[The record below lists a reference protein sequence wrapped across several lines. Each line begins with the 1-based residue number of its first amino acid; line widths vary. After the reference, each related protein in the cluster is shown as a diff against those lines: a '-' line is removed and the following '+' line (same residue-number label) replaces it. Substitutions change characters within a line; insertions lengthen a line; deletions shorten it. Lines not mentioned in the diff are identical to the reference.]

1 MEKLIYTWEQQI
13 DDTNL
18 ICEKIEADG
27 FKPDVIV
34 GISRG
39 GLIPGVMI
47 SHKLSIPFKP
57 VHASTR
63 DFPHW
68 ENYLPKS
75 NDSKVLIVD
84 DICDSGETFE
94 RLSNYIKEKD
104 FLNEKHFNE
113 YSKQLPI
120 PDLEKSLKKIDD
132 AAGEAMKK
140 NAKRQKKV
148 WL

>member
-18 ICEKIEADG
+18 ICAKIEADG

-47 SHKLSIPFKP
+47 SHKLNIPFKP

-75 NDSKVLIVD
+75 NDSKEKDESDINKVISDIFEKLNLSSNKAEKDIGIYKSTLSKMKQAKELIV
-84 DICDSGETFE
+84 EL
-94 RLSNYIKEKD
+94 RIKD
-104 FLNEKHFNE
+104 
-113 YSKQLPI
+113 
-120 PDLEKSLKKIDD
+120 KKK
-132 AAGEAMKK
+132 GK
-140 NAKRQKKV
+140 
-148 WL
+148 